1 MNLHG
6 GNGLEVRYVDYMEGR
21 LTGIYKPDD
30 SKQQQQSSPKYSTYF
45 DAFYGATRRL
55 DASSS
60 FFSSSY
66 SNPFIIM
73 PYTRS
78 GVYRYPSVKSNF
90 YSEQSYKGMKPSS
103 SSSSATP
110 APPSQDLVSQMTT
123 EFSLEYVRELARK
136 AVSATTSTTTP
147 QPNLQSSLIQGGL
160 GNNSILDV
168 QNKQEDVF
176 GYRFKICKDCLL
188 THSLQVRY
196 GKDVTKDNSNNDD
209 NDTADVVA
217 RIEQKHVCDPKL
229 VASNRKEVLDKER
242 SVKAMV
248 DELPKNTIRM
258 TKSWIKNQKKNY
270 SLIAIKIPHKSK
282 NESNIADNSDNIE
295 PEQQNIKIPN
305 PKNPKQQITFQ
316 YPKEK
321 HVNLSLTSNE
331 NSKNHWAARA
341 INNGRTILTNDEMED
356 FLKMVQTSTFAIFK
370 IRMSSPTTTA
380 SSSLPLQH
388 QHQHQQQQDESI
400 GLYFLAL
407 LPYDDTLYSAS
418 WLPNKSNNN
427 NNKNNKSVQSNSTDE
442 TFSSLYNHLAN
453 ISNFTIPIVL
463 R

>member
-1 MNLHG
+1 
-6 GNGLEVRYVDYMEGR
+6 MEGR
-21 LTGIYKPDD
+21 LTGLYKSND
-30 SKQQQQSSPKYSTYF
+30 SKQSSPKYSTFF
-45 DAFYGATRRL
+45 DTFYGSTRRL

-60 FFSSSY
+60 FFSSSFY

-78 GVYRYPSVKSNF
+78 GVYRYPSAESNS
-90 YSEQSYKGMKPSS
+90 YSDLLYKGMKSS
-103 SSSSATP
+103 SSSTI
-110 APPSQDLVSQMTT
+110 PSQDLVSQMTT
-123 EFSLEYVRELARK
+123 EYGLELARGL
-136 AVSATTSTTTP
+136 AHRTLSATSTTTP
-147 QPNLQSSLIQGGL
+147 QPNMQPSQIQGGL

-188 THSLQVRY
+188 THPLQVKY
-196 GKDVTKDNSNNDD
+196 GKDGTKDNSNNDD
-209 NDTADVVA
+209 DDDDDADVVA

-229 VASNRKEVLDKER
+229 VAYNRKEVLDKEG

-248 DELPKNTIRM
+248 DELPENTIRM

-295 PEQQNIKIPN
+295 PEQQNIKISN

-331 NSKNHWAARA
+331 NTKNHWAARA
-341 INNGRTILTNDEMED
+341 IKDGSTILVNDEMED
-356 FLKMVQTSTFAIFK
+356 FLKMIQTSTFAIFK
-370 IRMSSPTTTA
+370 IRMSSPTTTK

-400 GLYFLAL
+400 GLYFLTL
-407 LPYDDTLYSAS
+407 LPYDDTLYPAS
-418 WLPNKSNNN
+418 LLPNKSNNN
-427 NNKNNKSVQSNSTDE
+427 NNKNNKSVQSNSTDG
-442 TFSSLYNHLAN
+442 TFSSLYNHLVN
-453 ISNFTIPIVL
+453 ISNFTIPIVNSQSSL
-463 R
+463 SLSSS